1 MIKAIARQNGDD
13 AVGVDRWMD
22 VNEESL
28 VDEGPKWLAGST
40 RRATAA
46 TAATATH
53 KRIAPGTVVHIILHV

>member
-1 MIKAIARQNGDD
+1 MIKAIARRNGDD

-46 TAATATH
+46 TATH
-53 KRIAPGTVVHIILHV
+53 KRIAPGTVVHIILHA